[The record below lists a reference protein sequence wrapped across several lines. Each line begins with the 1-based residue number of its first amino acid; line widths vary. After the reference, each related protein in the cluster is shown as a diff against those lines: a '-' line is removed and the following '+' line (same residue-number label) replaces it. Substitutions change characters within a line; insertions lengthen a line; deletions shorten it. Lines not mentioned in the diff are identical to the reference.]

1 MCLTVETQ
9 SYLTGYMTDQNE
21 EMSSSQ
27 QQALSQLVKD
37 LGIDSLPQD
46 KQNELIIKMTE
57 ILLKRIF
64 LETMEKLGEQG
75 REEYEKMSEGQVE
88 PEQVA
93 AFFKEKIRNYD
104 ELVDAIV
111 KDFREEMLSANN

>member
-1 MCLTVETQ
+1 MA
-9 SYLTGYMTDQNE
+9 DQNE
-21 EMSSSQ
+21 TMSSLQ
-27 QQALSQLVKD
+27 QQTLSQLVKD
-37 LGIDSLPQD
+37 LGIDSLPED

-64 LETMEKLGEQG
+64 LETMEKLGDQG

-93 AFFKEKIRNYD
+93 AFFKDKIRNYD
-104 ELVDAIV
+104 EMVETIV
-111 KDFREEMLSANN
+111 NEFREEMLGANS